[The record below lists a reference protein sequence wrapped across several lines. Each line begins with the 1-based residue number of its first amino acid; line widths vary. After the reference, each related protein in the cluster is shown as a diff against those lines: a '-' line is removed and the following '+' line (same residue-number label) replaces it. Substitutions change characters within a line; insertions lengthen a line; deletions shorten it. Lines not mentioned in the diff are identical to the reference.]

1 MTTINTNSPNRSYTI
16 TGVNNDVTYKVRVA
30 AVNSIGAGPFTEYV
44 FATPSLFAV
53 DNDFYNVELL
63 LNMDQT
69 SNSDNYYGNSSLILG
84 TPGLENTDD
93 PYSVQTKL
101 LLHGDGIAIVDSSLN
116 PKSITRAN
124 SPYTVSD
131 NRFGTGSIRFTGNNY
146 LTMGSSNDF
155 SVGTG
160 DFTVELFIKFKSIN
174 THNPICNST
183 NDINS
188 ADNGKWY
195 INYMP
200 SAGLYLGRH
209 SGGGSAT
216 TSWSAAVDVW
226 YHLAFVRESGTIRI
240 FIDGVEQTVTDATS
254 FNNVNFNQSGFLV
267 GKVTTLSGLD
277 AQIDEFRFTKGVAR
291 NITVPTVAYPNP
303 TSPFKDLSSNS
314 KNVIVIGQ
322 PLISS
327 YSDAPSA
334 APTNIVASQQ
344 SGGPLRLDW
353 DFAFPLLVDYVVQ
366 YSEDGGIN
374 WNTVNDGVS
383 TNNNATINLADGFY
397 IFRIAATNS
406 FGQGPWSE
414 TKDVTLPIPATVE
427 YLVVA
432 GGGGGGNDMGGG
444 GGAGG
449 LITNVSGA
457 TSGGGSTAEPT
468 LYLEGNTNTL
478 NIVVGAGGSGASS
491 GSGGAGTNGGNS
503 TVFASNNNDS
513 YLNNVSLLMHM
524 DQYSSSFADSSLRT
538 KNIIA
543 NGSATQSTA
552 QSRWGGKSALL
563 GGGSG
568 NFLSV
573 TNSSDFDFGSDDFV
587 IEFWLYFTQSGT
599 QFQLFARSGNQSGPL
614 TPLFIEKTEND
625 TIGMSW
631 TSNGSNWQVS
641 GAGVAGGST
650 VLATSTWHHIAL
662 SRNSG
667 TFRIYVNGTLDF
679 TDSSS
684 SAALQTGGDGPS
696 IGVWTKYANNN
707 GPFYLDDFR
716 ITKGFDRG
724 YNGSTITVPTS
735 PFPNAERI
743 VMAVGGGYGASK
755 HDNNSWNASNGGSG
769 GGGSGGRQSSSNTG
783 GLPGNGTAKQG
794 FNGASSG
801 YQWYPGGGGGAGGA
815 GIGGEY
821 QRGHGGPGVLSSIL
835 GTLYYWAGGGG
846 ASGYSTT
853 GGDGGV
859 GGGGGGAVGSTT
871 GGAGINNGSAGGG
884 GSPYSQTN
892 TPGGN
897 AGANTGGGGGGGS
910 HYYYNNYGGSGGS
923 GAVILRSLAIAASTT
938 GSPTVSTNGPYNIY
952 MFTGTGSITF
962 PSTTPTAP
970 PPPKNIMSIQNTQG
984 DLILSWDA
992 LASRYNVTDYVVEY
1006 RSSSGSS
1013 WTTVSDGVS
1022 SSTGATISGLALG
1035 DYVVRVAAVNS
1046 VGQGPW
1052 RAKLITVF
1060 SSEGSGIP
1068 INLQYLVVGGG
1079 GGGNT
1084 AGGGG
1089 AGGVLNSTVTT
1100 SGNIVIS
1107 VGSGGSVGVNGENSN
1122 LLVNGS
1128 NITAIGGGYGGPI
1141 VDAYVTDIARGGD
1154 GGSGGGVG
1162 SGWAGS
1168 YSRRGYGTVGQGY
1181 DGGSYSGG
1189 ASYNGA
1195 GGGGAGGVG
1204 TNGSYYSSG
1213 SGGVGRSFNISG
1225 TSTYYAGGGG
1235 GGARSLAWGP
1245 WDGNGRIGG
1254 QGGGGNG
1261 DVYSEEGYPYT
1272 GTSSS
1277 RTGSA
1282 GTPNTGGGGGGGGGY
1297 AGGSGI
1303 VIIRAPRPAVIATGS
1318 PTVTIVDNDVVYT
1331 FTGSGS
1337 LIF

>member
-468 LYLEGNTNTL
+468 LYLAENVNTFNV
-478 NIVVGAGGSGASS
+478 VVGAGGSGAPA
-491 GSGGAGTNGGNS
+491 GTGGVGTNGGNS
-503 TVFASNNNDS
+503 IISIKEDS
-513 YLNNVSLLMHM
+513 YLNNVSLL
-524 DQYSSSFADSSLRT
+524 L
-538 KNIIA
+538 NA
-543 NGSATQSTA
+543 NGNNNST
-552 QSRWGGKSALL
+552 
-563 GGGSG
+563 
-568 NFLSV
+568 
-573 TNSSDFDFGSDDFV
+573 T
-587 IEFWLYFTQSGT
+587 
-599 QFQLFARSGNQSGPL
+599 
-614 TPLFIEKTEND
+614 
-625 TIGMSW
+625 
-631 TSNGSNWQVS
+631 
-641 GAGVAGGST
+641 
-650 VLATSTWHHIAL
+650 
-662 SRNSG
+662 
-667 TFRIYVNGTLDF
+667 F
-679 TDSSS
+679 TDSSTKNISVTSVGGAKISTAKSKFGGASIFFNGSTDGLVFPNTSNAFTFDSDFTWETWVNFTALPTNGQAYGLFICREWVASTS
-684 SAALQTGGDGPS
+684 SFQFLFLNDGSYKVAGTLSSGSTDYNVSWVCPEEPSTNVWYHVAMARQGDDVKVYWNGTEMGSSQSAPGPLNAPTVNPTIGYRGGEYNDL
-696 IGVWTKYANNN
+696 YFN
-707 GPFYLDDFR
+707 GYLDDIR
-716 ITKGFDRG
+716 ITKGLAR
-724 YNGSTITVPTS
+724 YTS
-735 PFPNAERI
+735 NFTPPIYQLPSATT
-743 VMAVGGGYGASK
+743 AVGAIGGGYGASQYSS
-755 HDNNSWNASNGGSG
+755 NSWNASNGGSG
-769 GGGSGGRQSSSNTG
+769 GGGSGGRQSGDSYG
-783 GLPGNGTAKQG
+783 GLPGNGTIKQG
-794 FNGASSG
+794 FNGAGSG
-801 YQWYPGGGGGAGGA
+801 PHWYPGGGGGAGGA
-815 GIGGEY
+815 GIGNGSV
-821 QRGHGGPGVLSSIL
+821 RGHGGPGVLSAIL
-835 GTLYYWAGGGG
+835 GTAYYWAGGGG

-871 GGAGINNGSAGGG
+871 GGTGINNGSAGGG
-884 GSPYSQTN
+884 GGAGSQAN

-910 HYYYNNYGGSGGS
+910 HYNYNNYGGSGGS
-923 GAVILRSLAIAASTT
+923 GAVILRTLATAASTT

-970 PPPKNIMSIQNTQG
+970 PPPKNIMSIQNSQG

-992 LASRYNVTDYVVEY
+992 VESRYSVTDYVVEY

-1035 DYVVRVAAVNS
+1035 DYIVRIAAVNS

-1052 RAKLITVF
+1052 RAKNITVF
-1060 SSEGSGIP
+1060 SSEGSGVP
-1068 INLQYLVVGGG
+1068 INVQYLIVGGG
-1079 GGGNT
+1079 GGGNS

-1107 VGSGGSVGVNGENSN
+1107 VGAGGSGGVNGGDSN
-1122 LLVNGS
+1122 LLVNS
-1128 NITAIGGGYGGPI
+1128 NNITAIGGGYGGPI

-1168 YSRRGYGTVGQGY
+1168 SSRRGYGTVGQGY

-1204 TNGSYYSSG
+1204 TNGSYYEPG
-1213 SGGVGRSFNISG
+1213 SGGIGRSFNISG
-1225 TSTYYAGGGG
+1225 ISSYYAGGGG
-1235 GGARSLAWGP
+1235 GRGVSLAWGA
-1245 WDGNGRIGG
+1245 WNGNGRVGG

-1261 DVYSEEGYPYT
+1261 EIYSEEGYPYT
-1272 GTSSS
+1272 GSSAS

-1282 GTPNTGGGGGGGGGY
+1282 GTPNTGGGGGGGGY

>member
-69 SNSDNYYGNSSLILG
+69 SNSDNFYGNSSLILG
-84 TPGLENTDD
+84 TPGLDQNDD
-93 PYSVQTKL
+93 QYSVQTKL

-116 PKSITRAN
+116 PKSISRVN

-131 NRFGTGSIRFTGNNY
+131 SMFGTGSIRFTGSNY
-146 LTMGSSNDF
+146 LSMGSSNDF

-174 THNPICNST
+174 TYNPICNST
-183 NDINS
+183 NDVNS
-188 ADNGKWY
+188 ADSSKWY
-195 INYMP
+195 INYAP
-200 SAGLYLGRH
+200 GTGLYIGQH
-209 SGGGSAT
+209 SSSNSAVT
-216 TSWSAAVDVW
+216 AWSASIDTW
-226 YHLAFVRESGTIRI
+226 YHLAITRTSGTIKI
-240 FIDGVEQTVTDATS
+240 FIDGTEQTVSNSTVL
-254 FNNVNFNQSGFLV
+254 NNISFNQSGFLV
-267 GKVTTLSGLD
+267 GRVTSLSGLD
-277 AQIDEFRFTKGVAR
+277 AQIDEFRFTKGIAR

-303 TSPFKDLSSNS
+303 TNPFEDLSSNS
-314 KNVIVIGQ
+314 KNIVVIGQ
-322 PLISS
+322 PLVSS
-327 YSDAPSA
+327 YSDAPV

-353 DFAFPLLVDYVVQ
+353 DFAFPLLVDYIVQ
-366 YSEDGGIN
+366 YSDDGGIN
-374 WNTVNDGVS
+374 WTTVNDGVS
-383 TNNNATINLADGFY
+383 TNNNVTINLVDGFY

-406 FGQGPWSE
+406 LGQGPWSE
-414 TKDVTLPIPATVE
+414 TKDVTLPMPASVE

-457 TSGGGSTAEPT
+457 VSGGGSTAESA

-503 TVFASNNNDS
+503 TIVLEGND
-513 YLNNVSLLMHM
+513 LV
-524 DQYSSSFADSSLRT
+524 
-538 KNIIA
+538 
-543 NGSATQSTA
+543 
-552 QSRWGGKSALL
+552 
-563 GGGSG
+563 
-568 NFLSV
+568 
-573 TNSSDFDFGSDDFV
+573 
-587 IEFWLYFTQSGT
+587 
-599 QFQLFARSGNQSGPL
+599 
-614 TPLFIEKTEND
+614 
-625 TIGMSW
+625 
-631 TSNGSNWQVS
+631 
-641 GAGVAGGST
+641 VA
-650 VLATSTWHHIAL
+650 I
-662 SRNSG
+662 
-667 TFRIYVNGTLDF
+667 
-679 TDSSS
+679 
-684 SAALQTGGDGPS
+684 
-696 IGVWTKYANNN
+696 
-707 GPFYLDDFR
+707 
-716 ITKGFDRG
+716 
-724 YNGSTITVPTS
+724 
-735 PFPNAERI
+735 
-743 VMAVGGGYGASK
+743 GGGYGASQ
-755 HDNNSWNASNGGSG
+755 HNGNGWNASNGGSG
-769 GGGSGGRQSSSNTG
+769 GGGSGGRQSGSSYG
-783 GLPGNGTAKQG
+783 GLPGNGTTKQG
-794 FNGASSG
+794 FSGAGSG
-801 YQWYPGGGGGAGGA
+801 PQWYPGGGGGAGGA
-815 GIGGEY
+815 GIGNGSV
-821 QRGHGGPGVLSSIL
+821 RGHGGPGVLSAIL
-835 GTLYYWAGGGG
+835 GTTYYWAGGGG
-846 ASGYSTT
+846 ASGHSTT
-853 GGDGGV
+853 GGDGGI

-871 GGAGINNGSAGGG
+871 GGAGINNGAAGGG
-884 GSPYSQTN
+884 GGTNSQAN

-897 AGANTGGGGGGGS
+897 GGTNTGGGGGGGS
-910 HYYYNNYGGSGGS
+910 HYNSNNYGGSGGS
-923 GAVILRSLAIAASTT
+923 GAVILRSLATATSTT

-952 MFTGTGSITF
+952 MFTGIGSITF

-970 PPPKNIMSIQNTQG
+970 PPPKNIISIQNSQG

-992 LASRYNVTDYVVEY
+992 LASRYNITDYVVEY
-1006 RSSSGSS
+1006 RSASGSS

-1046 VGQGPW
+1046 VGQGPY
-1052 RAKLITVF
+1052 RAKNITVF

-1068 INLQYLVVGGG
+1068 INVQYLIVGGG
-1079 GGGNT
+1079 GGGNS

-1107 VGSGGSVGVNGENSN
+1107 VGAGGSGGVNGGDSN
-1122 LLVNGS
+1122 LLVNS
-1128 NITAIGGGYGGPI
+1128 NNITAIGGGYGGPI

-1195 GGGGAGGVG
+1195 GGGGAGDVG
-1204 TNGSYYSSG
+1204 TNGSYYSPG
-1213 SGGVGRSFNISG
+1213 SGGIGRSFNISG
-1225 TSTYYAGGGG
+1225 ISSYYAGGGG
-1235 GGARSLAWGP
+1235 GRGVSLAWGP
-1245 WDGNGRIGG
+1245 WDGNGRVGG

-1261 DVYSEEGYPYT
+1261 EIYSEDSSSYT
-1272 GTSSS
+1272 GSSSS
-1277 RTGSA
+1277 RTGSS
-1282 GTPNTGGGGGGGGGY
+1282 GTASTGGGGGGRGVGGGY

-1303 VIIRAPRPAVIATGS
+1303 VIIRAPRSAVIATGS
-1318 PTVTIVDNDVVYT
+1318 PTVTIVGDDVVYT

-1337 LIF
+1337 IIF

>member
-30 AVNSIGAGPFTEYV
+30 AVNSIGTGPFTEYV
-44 FATPSLFAV
+44 FATPSLFAI

-69 SNSDNYYGNSSLILG
+69 SNSDNFYGNSSLILG
-84 TPGLENTDD
+84 TPGLDQNDD
-93 PYSVQTKL
+93 QYSVQTKL

-116 PKSITRAN
+116 PKSISRVN

-131 NRFGTGSIRFTGNNY
+131 SIFGTGSIRFTGNNY
-146 LTMGSSNDF
+146 LSMGSSNDF
-155 SVGTG
+155 NVGTG
-160 DFTVELFIKFKSIN
+160 DFTVELFIKFKSFN
-174 THNPICNST
+174 TYNPICNST

-240 FIDGVEQTVTDATS
+240 FIDGVEQSVTDATT
-254 FNNVNFNQSGFLV
+254 FNNVSFNQSGFLV

-303 TSPFKDLSSNS
+303 TNPFKDLSSNS

-322 PLISS
+322 PLVSS
-327 YSDAPSA
+327 YNDAPSA

-344 SGGPLRLDW
+344 SGGSLRLDW

-374 WNTVNDGVS
+374 WTTINDGVS
-383 TNNNATINLADGFY
+383 TNNNITINLADGFY

-406 FGQGPWSE
+406 LGQGPWSD
-414 TKDVTLPIPATVE
+414 TVDVTLPIPAAVE

-449 LITNVSGA
+449 LITNVAGSS
-457 TSGGGSTAEPT
+457 SGGGSAAEPK
-468 LYLEGNTNTL
+468 LYLNDTTTL
-478 NIVVGAGGSGASS
+478 NIIVGAGGSGAAS
-491 GSGGAGTNGGNS
+491 GSGGSGTNGGNS
-503 TVFASNNNDS
+503 TIVVEEN
-513 YLNNVSLLMHM
+513 SLV
-524 DQYSSSFADSSLRT
+524 
-538 KNIIA
+538 
-543 NGSATQSTA
+543 TA
-552 QSRWGGKSALL
+552 
-563 GGGSG
+563 
-568 NFLSV
+568 
-573 TNSSDFDFGSDDFV
+573 
-587 IEFWLYFTQSGT
+587 I
-599 QFQLFARSGNQSGPL
+599 
-614 TPLFIEKTEND
+614 
-625 TIGMSW
+625 
-631 TSNGSNWQVS
+631 
-641 GAGVAGGST
+641 
-650 VLATSTWHHIAL
+650 
-662 SRNSG
+662 
-667 TFRIYVNGTLDF
+667 
-679 TDSSS
+679 
-684 SAALQTGGDGPS
+684 
-696 IGVWTKYANNN
+696 
-707 GPFYLDDFR
+707 
-716 ITKGFDRG
+716 
-724 YNGSTITVPTS
+724 
-735 PFPNAERI
+735 
-743 VMAVGGGYGASK
+743 GGGYGASQ
-755 HDNNSWNASNGGSG
+755 HNGNSWNANNGGSG
-769 GGGSGGRQSSSNTG
+769 GGGSGGRQSSSNYG
-783 GLPGNGTAKQG
+783 GLPGNGTIKQG

-801 YQWYPGGGGGAGGA
+801 YTWYPGGGGGAGGA
-815 GIGGEY
+815 GIGGGSE
-821 QRGHGGPGVLSSIL
+821 RGHGGPGVLSRIL
-835 GTLYYWAGGGG
+835 GIAYYWAGGGG
-846 ASGYSTT
+846 GSGYSTT

-859 GGGGGGAVGSTT
+859 GGGGGGAVGTTT
-871 GGAGINNGSAGGG
+871 GGAGINNGASGGG
-884 GSPYSQTN
+884 GGANYQTS

-897 AGANTGGGGGGGS
+897 GGTNTGGGGGGGS
-910 HYYYNNYGGSGGS
+910 HYNYNNYGGSGGS
-923 GAVILRSLAIAASTT
+923 GAVILRSLTLASSTT
-938 GSPTVSTNGPYNIY
+938 GSPTVSTDGLYNIY

-962 PSTTPTAP
+962 PSTPKAP
-970 PPPKNIMSIQNTQG
+970 PPPKNIMNIQNAQG

-992 LASRYNVTDYVVEY
+992 IASSYNVTDYIVEY
-1006 RSSSGSS
+1006 RSTSDSN
-1013 WTTVSDGVS
+1013 WTTISDGVS

-1052 RAKLITVF
+1052 RAKFITVF

-1068 INLQYLVVGGG
+1068 INVQYLVVGGG

-1107 VGSGGSVGVNGENSN
+1107 VGSGGSSGVSGGNSN

-1128 NITAIGGGYGGPI
+1128 NITAIGGGYGGPA
-1141 VDAYVTDIARGGD
+1141 VDAYVPDIARGGD

-1168 YSRRGYGTVGQGY
+1168 GSRRGYGTVGQGY
-1181 DGGSYSGG
+1181 DGGSYTGG

-1204 TNGSYYSSG
+1204 TNGSYYEPG
-1213 SGGVGRSFNISG
+1213 SGGIGRSFNISG
-1225 TSTYYAGGGG
+1225 ISSYYAGGGG
-1235 GGARSLAWGP
+1235 GRGVSLAWGP
-1245 WDGNGRIGG
+1245 WNGNGRVGG

-1261 DVYSEEGYPYT
+1261 EIYSEEGYPYT
-1272 GTSSS
+1272 GSSAS

-1282 GTPNTGGGGGGGGGY
+1282 GAPNTGGGGGGGGY

-1303 VIIRAPRPAVIATGS
+1303 VIIRAPRSAVIVTGS
-1318 PTVTIVDNDVVYT
+1318 PTVTIVDSDVVYT

-1337 LIF
+1337 IIF